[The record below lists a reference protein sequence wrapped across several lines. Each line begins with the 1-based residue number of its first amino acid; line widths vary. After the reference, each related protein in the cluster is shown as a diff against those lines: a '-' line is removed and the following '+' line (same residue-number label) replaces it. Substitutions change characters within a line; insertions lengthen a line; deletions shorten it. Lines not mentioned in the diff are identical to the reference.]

1 MNVGLKEAQAKTG
14 FKGISM
20 AEGPAVDGS
29 IGFAPGWRTT
39 PSIEGLPWA
48 PLLAH
53 LALLVA
59 TFH

>member
-1 MNVGLKEAQAKTG
+1 MNAGLKEAQAKTG

-29 IGFAPGWRTT
+29 IGFSPGWRAA
-39 PSIEGLPWA
+39 PSIEGLPWS

-53 LALLVA
+53 LA
-59 TFH
+59 